1 MRGESLNAFV
11 AERRWRLNGVPSVL
25 FRWCTCFL
33 HVVVFPP
40 AKATGKQVLVNRCS
54 RTRVSSISSLVER
67 ILAGTEH
74 TSFFLCFAPPP
85 LADSWERRR
94 RDIECFCCT
103 VSHGFFMNF
112 YITRPLYFSTPSLL
126 GSLICRCGNLCVQC
140 CYGAIGHR
148 IPCRVSLLGFCSQ
161 YVGVLRK
168 TKQKKRTWKLVSTDR
183 KSVV

>member
-1 MRGESLNAFV
+1 M
-11 AERRWRLNGVPSVL
+11 NGVPSVL

-112 YITRPLYFSTPSLL
+112 CISRPLYFSTPSLL

-168 TKQKKRTWKLVSTDR
+168 TKQKKRT
-183 KSVV
+183 